1 MMKTRIPIQM
11 MVGLC
16 AMLSLGASAQTYV
29 TLVSKLGTPS
39 QTIELS
45 NNMVA
50 TVVHL
55 RTSGAPA
62 PAAVPI
68 PSPTGSDG
76 YLEVVV
82 NGTYF
87 TYAVPDLLFGHG
99 ASATNAVAANLP
111 VLAAPARLTLKTSPT
126 VAGNAIC
133 TLAIGQP
140 APLNTVPKD
149 VVSIPSIWGSSA
161 NLILQSS
168 SDLFTWDNTTI
179 GTYGPPLTNRFFRLL
194 VQPAP

>member
-29 TLVSKLGTPS
+29 TLVSKQGVSS
-39 QTIELS
+39 QTIELT
-45 NNMVA
+45 NGMVA

-62 PAAVPI
+62 PAVVPV
-68 PSPTGSDG
+68 PSGSDG

-87 TYAVPDLLFGHG
+87 TYAVTDLLFGHG
-99 ASATNAVAANLP
+99 NSPSNAVAANLP
-111 VLAAPARLTLKTSPT
+111 VITAPARLTLKTGPT
-126 VAGNAIC
+126 AAGNAVC
-133 TLAIGQP
+133 TLSIGQP
-140 APLNTVPKD
+140 VPPNVVPKD
-149 VVSIPSIWGSSA
+149 VVSIPSVWGNSA

-168 SDLFTWDNTTI
+168 SDLFTWDTTTI

-194 VQPAP
+194 VQPTGP